1 MKKYILLV
9 MSAIVLAVAVTNCSR
24 NDDALHQQEQL
35 KPQPQPVPPKDY
47 ELSADG
53 KTLVQWKNE
62 ETTEIDFTK
71 DPILSRVTT
80 IADQAFRGH
89 LNLQKVALPT
99 SLTSIGKEAFDGCRS
114 LKSVRLPESIT
125 KIEYGTFYGC
135 EALTTINLNK
145 VKTIEDF
152 AFSGCIALAN
162 VEFSS
167 IETLG
172 SYSFQKTAI
181 TSIEFPSSIETIGN
195 EAFLLCPKLVRV
207 IVNKAE
213 PPTLKM
219 SFDGCL
225 LLNNILVPA
234 ASVQKYKEDD
244 GWGRYEVKIKAKPS
258 FTPDHFVGIWTADI
272 DNKIKLPVYGKYS
285 YSYEKVGD
293 DTIKGSGKGDSSYS
307 EIRVSSAGD
316 YFIFIKPEGEF
327 RFHYGIPLLN
337 DMQEQFK
344 ELMQWGKVNWSSN
357 LGDMFNGCRN
367 LTITATD
374 IPDFSQVKFMTSM
387 FEDCAQITTIPNINK
402 WNTSNVKSMTAMF
415 ERATQFNQDISG
427 WNVSNVESMHFMF
440 QEAKAFNQ
448 NLGTWVITGE
458 AALENIFTK
467 SGMSCESYSKT
478 LKGWAENPQTG
489 KEVKLISD
497 RTYGIGADTY
507 RNKLINH
514 KKWKIS
520 GDKYDSSCNLG
531 L

>member
-1 MKKYILLV
+1 
-9 MSAIVLAVAVTNCSR
+9 
-24 NDDALHQQEQL
+24 
-35 KPQPQPVPPKDY
+35 
-47 ELSADG
+47 
-53 KTLVQWKNE
+53 
-62 ETTEIDFTK
+62 
-71 DPILSRVTT
+71 
-80 IADQAFRGH
+80 
-89 LNLQKVALPT
+89 
-99 SLTSIGKEAFDGCRS
+99 
-114 LKSVRLPESIT
+114 
-125 KIEYGTFYGC
+125 
-135 EALTTINLNK
+135 
-145 VKTIEDF
+145 
-152 AFSGCIALAN
+152 
-162 VEFSS
+162 
-167 IETLG
+167 
-172 SYSFQKTAI
+172 
-181 TSIEFPSSIETIGN
+181 
-195 EAFLLCPKLVRV
+195 
-207 IVNKAE
+207 
-213 PPTLKM
+213 M

-234 ASVQKYKEDD
+234 TSVQKYKEAD

-258 FTPDHFVGIWTADI
+258 FTPDHFVGIWTAEDDKTI
-272 DNKIKLPVYGKYS
+272 TLPVSEEGKFS

-293 DTIKGSGKGDSSYS
+293 PSISGSGKGHGETVIS
-307 EIRVSSAGD
+307 VSSAGD

-440 QEAKAFNQ
+440 EEAKAFNQ

-458 AALENIFTK
+458 ADLENIFTK

-478 LKGWAENPQTG
+478 LKGWAENPQIG

-520 GDKYDSSCNLG
+520 GDKYDSSCNPG